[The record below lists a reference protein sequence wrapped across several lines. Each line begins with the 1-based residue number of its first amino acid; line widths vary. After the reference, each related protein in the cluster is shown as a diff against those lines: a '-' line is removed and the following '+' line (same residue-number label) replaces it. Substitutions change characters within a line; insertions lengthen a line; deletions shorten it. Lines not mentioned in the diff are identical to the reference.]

1 MLHLKLLLGKIK
13 SIYNQMQMLKAKNEY
28 DEPSLVKKKL
38 EKAYS
43 CLFEVT
49 IFVLFISYN
58 ICSIVNKYEI

>member
-1 MLHLKLLLGKIK
+1 MLYFKIDADKIK

-43 CLFEVT
+43 YLF
-49 IFVLFISYN
+49 
-58 ICSIVNKYEI
+58 

>member
-1 MLHLKLLLGKIK
+1 
-13 SIYNQMQMLKAKNEY
+13 MQMLKAKNEY

-43 CLFEVT
+43 CLFQVT
-49 IFVLFISYN
+49 ILVLFISYN